1 MIFDE
6 MAVGAPKTNSDCR
19 ESPFAPA
26 IMVIRFA
33 SFNTHV
39 LFKVEISYNQLK
51 KTLITQR

>member
-1 MIFDE
+1 

-19 ESPFAPA
+19 ESPFAPT

-51 KTLITQR
+51 KTLIKQR